1 MKQTDYC
8 HFSVGVSVLVKD
20 ATKKDGSLEG
30 ALVEITLLDE
40 TMVNATT
47 NSEGVASFTFR

>member
-30 ALVEITLLDE
+30 ALVEIILPDGTF
-40 TMVNATT
+40 VNATT
-47 NSEGVASFTFR
+47 NSQGVASFTLR

>member
-8 HFSVGVSVLVKD
+8 HFSVGVSVSVED
-20 ATKKDGSLEG
+20 ATTAGSLEG

>member
-8 HFSVGVSVLVKD
+8 HFSVAVSVSVKD

-47 NSEGVASFTFR
+47 NSQGVASFTFR